1 MHITKHAFKRIK
13 QRVGLPKR
21 AHLRH
26 VQRVIQKGSL
36 FSHDA
41 YREFQML
48 YMGFLYIFKLTP
60 ELKPILIT
68 TMQATSNDMLKQVGR

>member
-36 FSHDA
+36 FSHDT

-60 ELKPILIT
+60 ELNPILVT